1 MQPASPDSTS
11 LPPPPKAPSGG
22 WTVAEIAAALE
33 RLGFL
38 VQPPLQ
44 GDTDKVGLDFLASIL
59 ESKGATEEGQKR
71 IREWLE
77 QRRDALNEDLSR
89 ILLGETPPD
98 AGPPAPA
105 EGEDCLRWV
114 RPLAEDL
121 AELARQ
127 LKWVA

>member
-1 MQPASPDSTS
+1 MQPGLHGSTG
-11 LPPPPKAPSGG
+11 PEAPART

-44 GDTDKVGLDFLASIL
+44 GDADKVGLDFLVSVL
-59 ESKGATEEGQKR
+59 ESKGATEEGQRR

-89 ILLGETPPD
+89 ILLGETPAEASP
-98 AGPPAPA
+98 AAPA
-105 EGEDCLRWV
+105 AGEDCLRWV

-127 LKWVA
+127 LQWVA